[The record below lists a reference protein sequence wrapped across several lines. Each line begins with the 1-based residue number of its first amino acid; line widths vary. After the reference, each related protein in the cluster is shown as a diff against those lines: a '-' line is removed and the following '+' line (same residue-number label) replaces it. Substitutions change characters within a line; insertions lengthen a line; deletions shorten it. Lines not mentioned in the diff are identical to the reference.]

1 MTRFRRLRV
10 LVSLASLLL
19 LAGLTAYVS
28 HHHEAGD
35 QSRSA
40 EHCDL
45 CLQLGAAAGAP
56 VYLPPTVA
64 MGIPAYWLPITADGV
79 RSGRGFLHP
88 IQARAPPDAQHC

>member
-19 LAGLTAYVS
+19 LAGLTAYAA

-35 QSRSA
+35 QSPSA

-45 CLQLGAAAGAP
+45 CLQLGAAAGVP
-56 VYLPPTVA
+56 LYLSPTVA
-64 MGIPAYWLPITADGV
+64 IGMPGYWLPITADGV
-79 RSGRGFLHP
+79 RGGRRFLHP
-88 IQARAPPDAQHC
+88 IQARAPPAA